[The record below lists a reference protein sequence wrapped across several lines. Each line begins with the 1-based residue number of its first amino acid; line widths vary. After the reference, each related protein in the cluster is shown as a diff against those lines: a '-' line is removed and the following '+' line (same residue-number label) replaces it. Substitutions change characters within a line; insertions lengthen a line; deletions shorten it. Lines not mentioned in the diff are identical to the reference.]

1 MDEIAL
7 PDLQEPDLTPLDPR
21 YKRVLRIG
29 GAIYAVVILIA
40 ATVAEIALDGWTG
53 VFWIPVLIIGA
64 LLVFGLPGR
73 RYRSRGYR
81 LGADELR
88 VVKGVWFHSD
98 ITVPLGRVQHIDVGQ
113 GPIERANGLAT
124 LVLHTAGTDNA
135 SVSLEGLAHE
145 DATAMRDE
153 VREVM
158 RAFIR

>member
-1 MDEIAL
+1 MDDTAL
-7 PDLQEPDLTPLDPR
+7 PDPETPDLTPLDPR
-21 YKRVLRIG
+21 YKRLLRIA
-29 GAIYAVVILIA
+29 GAIYALILLGA
-40 ATVAEIALDGWTG
+40 ATIAEIALDGYAG
-53 VFWIPVLIIGA
+53 VFWAPALILGG

-81 LGADELR
+81 LGADDLR

-98 ITVPLGRVQHIDVGQ
+98 ITVPLGRVQHIDVAQ

-124 LVLHTAGTDNA
+124 LVLHTAGTDNS

-145 DATAMRDE
+145 DAAAMRDT

-158 RAFIR
+158 RAFMR